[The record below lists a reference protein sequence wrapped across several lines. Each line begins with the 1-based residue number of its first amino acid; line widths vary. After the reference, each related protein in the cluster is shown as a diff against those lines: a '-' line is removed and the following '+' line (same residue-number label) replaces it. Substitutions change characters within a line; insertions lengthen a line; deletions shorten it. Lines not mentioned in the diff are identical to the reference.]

1 MSTGSLVLGGVLI
14 AGALALWAVAGL
26 LRLDRIAPNGWVGL
40 RIRAT
45 AASDAAWY
53 AGQRATV
60 PFLRLASA
68 LIMAGGVATISLG
81 DTRGSWPAAASCALA
96 LVSMIGAVAAGRRAA
111 KEAAGTP
118 ASGPK
123 AS

>member
-1 MSTGSLVLGGVLI
+1 MSPGTLILGGVLI
-14 AGALALWAVAGL
+14 AGALVLWAVAGL
-26 LRLDRIAPNGWVGL
+26 HRLDRIAPNGWVGL

-45 AASDAAWY
+45 AVSDAAWY

-68 LIMAGGVATISLG
+68 LIMAGGIATILLG
-81 DTRGSWPAAASCALA
+81 ETPGAWPAAASCALA
-96 LVSMIGAVAAGRRAA
+96 LVSMLGAVAAGKRAA
-111 KEAAGTP
+111 KEAAGVT

-123 AS
+123 SS